1 MARKHHAPY
10 PAEFRARAIKLVLE
24 DGLTPNRV
32 GDDLGIAGETV
43 RQWVRQAK
51 VDAGK
56 TPGLT
61 TDEKVEL
68 RDLRRRVR
76 VLEQEREILKKAAA
90 WFAKETGSTP

>member
-1 MARKHHAPY
+1 MRKHHPAY
-10 PAEFRARAIKLVLE
+10 PPEFRERAVKLVLE
-24 DGLTPNRV
+24 DGLTANRV

-90 WFAKETGSTP
+90 WFAKETNSTPQ